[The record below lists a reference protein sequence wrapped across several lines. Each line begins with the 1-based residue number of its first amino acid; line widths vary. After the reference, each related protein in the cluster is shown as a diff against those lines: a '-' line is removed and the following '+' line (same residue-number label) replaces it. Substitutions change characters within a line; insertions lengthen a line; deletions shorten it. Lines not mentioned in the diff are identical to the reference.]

1 MVRAA
6 TLLRRLLCLGMAFA
20 LLVPAAAWG
29 AHSLRHGPV
38 AAAAAAPD
46 AHQYSTGTGTHR
58 NDGEPARDKQDG
70 GHDHQLSLSVPVA
83 ALFGEA
89 RLVHPPRIV
98 AAPPEIRV
106 RRLTLRP
113 AEPPPADP
121 PRSA

>member
-6 TLLRRLLCLGMAFA
+6 TLLRRLLCLGMAIA
-20 LLVPAAAWG
+20 LLVPAAASG
-29 AHSLRHGPV
+29 AHSLRHRPA

-46 AHQYSTGTGTHR
+46 AHPFSTGT
-58 NDGEPARDKQDG
+58 ESDKQDG
-70 GHDHQLSLSVPVA
+70 GHNHQLSLSVPVA
-83 ALFGEA
+83 ALFGETP
-89 RLVHPPRIV
+89 LVHPPRV
-98 AAPPEIRV
+98 VPAPPEIRV